1 MPHGESW
8 FNLLPFY
15 ASIEHAAA
23 KLSMPVNNDGL
34 TWYAHQPIGVQHVFA
49 LMLVL
54 LMIVLIAL
62 VSSSA
67 LSNTKQAIIPE
78 SKFSIRTFVEL
89 FVTTTYTMMSDIM
102 GKKAAKFF
110 LPLIGTCAF
119 VILLSNFLGL
129 VPGFTPPTDSLNTTV
144 AMSVVI
150 FFATHIFG
158 LKENGVAYLKHFMGP
173 VLFLAPLFV
182 VIEMISH
189 VARPLSL
196 SIRLMANMFA
206 DHQVLTQVGSLVRWV
221 VPVAPMMLGA
231 LVCVVQTL
239 VFCILST
246 VYISMAIEHHE
257 HDEHEGEGAHA
268 HH

>member
-15 ASIEHAAA
+15 KTVEELARG
-23 KLSMPVNNDGL
+23 LSNPVNDEGV
-34 TWYAHQPIGVQHVFA
+34 TWIAHAPIGVQHVFGLA
-49 LMLVL
+49 LVLML
-54 LMIVLIAL
+54 LILIGLVAKSTLGQTQKAL
-62 VSSSA
+62 V
-67 LSNTKQAIIPE
+67 PE
-78 SKFSIRTFVEL
+78 EKLTIRTFVEV
-89 FVTTTYTMMSDIM
+89 FVSTTYSMMADIM
-102 GKKAAKFF
+102 GRKAAKFF

-119 VILLSNFLGL
+119 VILLSNLLGL

-144 AMSVVI
+144 AMSLVI
-150 FFATHIFG
+150 FFSTHIFG
-158 LKENGVAYLKHFMGP
+158 IKENGLAYLKHFFGP
-173 VLFLAPLFV
+173 VLFLAPLFF
-182 VIEMISH
+182 VIEIISNL
-189 VARPLSL
+189 ARPLSL

-206 DHQVLTQVGSLVRWV
+206 DHQVLSQVGGLVKWI
-221 VPVAPMMLGA
+221 VPVAPMMLGS

-257 HDEHEGEGAHA
+257 HEEA

>member
-8 FNLLPFY
+8 FNLLPFFHTVE
-15 ASIEHAAA
+15 SLAAWF
-23 KLSMPVNNDGL
+23 SRPVNDEGV
-34 TWYAHQPIGVQHVFA
+34 TWIAHAPIGVQHVFGLA
-49 LMLVL
+49 LVL
-54 LMIVLIAL
+54 LLLILIGLSVKSSLSDTQKAL
-62 VSSSA
+62 V
-67 LSNTKQAIIPE
+67 PE
-78 SKFSIRTFVEL
+78 DKLTVRTFVEL
-89 FVTTTYTMMSDIM
+89 FVSTTYRMMADIM

-119 VILLSNFLGL
+119 VILVSNLLGL

-144 AMSVVI
+144 ALSLVI

-158 LKENGVAYLKHFMGP
+158 LKENGLSYLKHFFGP
-173 VLFLAPLFV
+173 VLFLAPLFF
-182 VIEMISH
+182 VIEIISNL
-189 VARPLSL
+189 ARPLSL

-206 DHQVLTQVGSLVRWV
+206 DHQVLSQVGGLVAWV
-221 VPVAPMMLGA
+221 VPVAPMVLGS

-246 VYISMAIEHHE
+246 VYISMAVAQ
-257 HDEHEGEGAHA
+257 HDSEEA

>member
-15 ASIEHAAA
+15 AWAEHAAA
-23 KLSMPVNNDGL
+23 SLSKPVNDEGL
-34 TWYAHQPIGVQHVFA
+34 SYAHEPIGVQHVFA
-49 LMLVL
+49 LLLV
-54 LMIVLIAL
+54 VLILLFFA
-62 VSSSA
+62 VSASG
-67 LSNTKQAIIPE
+67 LRNTKSAIVPE
-78 SKFSIRTFVEL
+78 DKFSIRTFIEL

-119 VILLSNFLGL
+119 VILVSNFLGL

-173 VLFLAPLFV
+173 VIFLAPLFV

-189 VARPLSL
+189 IARPLSL

-206 DHQVLTQVGSLVRWV
+206 DHQVLSQVSGLVRWI
-221 VPVAPMMLGA
+221 VPVAPMMLGS

-246 VYISMAIEHHE
+246 VYISMAIEHHD
-257 HDEHEGEGAHA
+257 HADDLEGAP

>member
-8 FNLLPFY
+8 FNLLPFFHSAEGA
-15 ASIEHAAA
+15 ASW
-23 KLSMPVNNDGL
+23 LSRPVNDEGL
-34 TWYAHQPIGVQHVFA
+34 TWIAHGPIGVQHVFGLA
-49 LMLVL
+49 LVL
-54 LMIVLIAL
+54 LLLIGIGL
-62 VSSSA
+62 ISA
-67 LSNTKQAIIPE
+67 STLRNTKRALIPDD
-78 SKFSIRTFVEL
+78 KLTVRTFVEV
-89 FVTTTYTMMSDIM
+89 FVSVTYSMMSDIM

-119 VILLSNFLGL
+119 VILLSNLLGL
-129 VPGFTPPTDSLNTTV
+129 IPGFTPPTDSLNTTV

-150 FFATHIFG
+150 FLSTHIFG
-158 LKENGVAYLKHFMGP
+158 LKENGFAYLKHFMGP

-182 VIEMISH
+182 VIELISH
-189 VARPLSL
+189 MARPLSL

-206 DHQVLTQVGSLVRWV
+206 DHQVLSQVSGLVAWV
-221 VPVAPMMLGA
+221 VPVAPMVLGT

-246 VYISMAIEHHE
+246 VYISMAVAH
-257 HDEHEGEGAHA
+257 HDEG

>member
-15 ASIEHAAA
+15 KQVEALAAF
-23 KLSMPVNNDGL
+23 LSQPVNDEGL
-34 TWYAHQPIGVQHVFA
+34 TWIAHGSIGVQHVFGLA
-49 LMLVL
+49 LVL
-54 LMIVLIAL
+54 LILILISAIAFSGLRNSQQAL
-62 VSSSA
+62 V
-67 LSNTKQAIIPE
+67 PE
-78 SKFSIRTFVEL
+78 DKLTVRTFVEL
-89 FVTTTYTMMSDIM
+89 LVGTAYSMMSDIM
-102 GKKAAKFF
+102 GKKAARFF

-144 AMSVVI
+144 AISMVI

-158 LKENGVAYLKHFMGP
+158 FKENGLGYLKHFFGP
-173 VLFLAPLFV
+173 VLFLAPLFF
-182 VIEMISH
+182 VIEMISNA
-189 VARPLSL
+189 ARPLSL

-206 DHQVLTQVGSLVRWV
+206 DHQVLSQVSGLVKWL
-221 VPVAPMMLGA
+221 VPVAPMVLGS

-246 VYISMAIEHHE
+246 VYISMAVAHHE
-257 HDEHEGEGAHA
+257 HEHEEA

>member
-8 FNLLPFY
+8 FNLLPFFHSVESA
-15 ASIEHAAA
+15 ASW
-23 KLSMPVNNDGL
+23 LSRPVSEDGL
-34 TWYAHQPIGVQHVFA
+34 TWIAHGPIGVQHVFGLA
-49 LMLVL
+49 LVL
-54 LMIVLIAL
+54 LLLIVIGL

-67 LSNTKQAIIPE
+67 LSDTKAALIPQD
-78 SKFSIRTFVEL
+78 KLTIRTFVEV
-89 FVTTTYTMMSDIM
+89 FVSTAYSMMKDIM

-119 VILLSNFLGL
+119 VILLSNLLGL
-129 VPGFTPPTDSLNTTV
+129 IPGFTPPTDSLNTTV
-144 AMSVVI
+144 AMSMVI
-150 FFATHIFG
+150 FLSTHIFG

-173 VLFLAPLFV
+173 VLLLAPLFV
-182 VIEMISH
+182 VIELISH

-206 DHQVLTQVGSLVRWV
+206 DHQVLSQVSSLVAWV
-221 VPVAPMMLGA
+221 VPVAPMVLGT

-246 VYISMAIEHHE
+246 VYISMAVAH
-257 HDEHEGEGAHA
+257 HDEG